1 MIKVN
6 NAEID
11 ILQEEWDVLVILD
24 ACRFEVFEEV
34 YKKSLKKKGELKKAK
49 TFSEGTKDWM
59 TSNIK
64 GRDCSDIIYIDP
76 IIMFNKWLPNNNF
89 FKVDEVWKYGWDY
102 NYGTI
107 LPEQMT
113 ESALK
118 QIKDHPDKRIIIHYH
133 QPHPPFLDPAF
144 RKIRKNIVTPKSVQD
159 LMNSKT
165 KNKSHTLSHFI
176 QGNMRKILGAERAWR
191 LMIWARMEPLDE
203 MGQTYKHF
211 GMDGIMD
218 AYKKN
223 MILVLNNLNK
233 ILLNVNKKI
242 IITSDHSF
250 NYDRS
255 TKALKKRYVPW
266 LEMN

>member
-1 MIKVN
+1 MMSVN
-6 NAEID
+6 NDEIN
-11 ILQEEWDVLVILD
+11 LLEEEWDILIILD
-24 ACRFEVFEEV
+24 ACRYEVFEEV
-34 YKKSLKKKGELKKAK
+34 YKKILKRKGELKKAK
-49 TFSEGTKDWM
+49 TFSTGTEDWM
-59 TSNIK
+59 ESNIR
-64 GRDCSDIIYIDP
+64 GRDCSDIIYVDP
-76 IIMFNKWLPNNNF
+76 IIMFNKWLPDHNF

-113 ESALK
+113 KSALK

-133 QPHPPFLDPAF
+133 QPHPPFIDQAF
-144 RKIRKNIVTPKSVQD
+144 RDIGSSIATPELILNMMDEQA
-159 LMNSKT
+159 
-165 KNKSHTLSHFI
+165 KNKTHTVPHFI
-176 QGNMRKILGAERAWR
+176 QGNMRRFLGAERAWA
-191 LMIWARMEPLDE
+191 LLIWLGIEPLDG
-203 MGQTYKHF
+203 MGKAFKHF